1 MSDFGQMD
9 QMDFSCHWILD
20 KTTGGLKFSGLGLDR
35 TKLGPDSAPGQIW
48 DQFLKSFD
56 GKKSETHAQ
65 VYNKGMFW
73 LHNSVKITRDTWCQK
88 KK

>member
-1 MSDFGQMD
+1 MIGGGVGLAV
-9 QMDFSCHWILD
+9 HPEWPG
-20 KTTGGLKFSGLGLDR
+20 TTGRLKFSGLGLDR
-35 TKLGPDSAPGQIW
+35 TKHGPDSAPGQIW